1 MLTHGMLTLAREA
14 GTVNI
19 LAVPSRRRGAEWS
32 PKSPGTTQL
41 GSAGVGTSWE
51 EVLQDAEGGY
61 LWDDA
66 LFDFLLGT
74 IIF

>member
-1 MLTHGMLTLAREA
+1 MDLPDKSRYIH
-14 GTVNI
+14 TV
-19 LAVPSRRRGAEWS
+19 E
-32 PKSPGTTQL
+32 
-41 GSAGVGTSWE
+41 SWE
-51 EVLQDAEGGY
+51 EVLQVAEGGY